1 MEQRLSDDRKTKA
14 LANALSTLKIGI
26 TFYFKYKM
34 EKRTLELSGRL
45 HFLPLCSTQFIKTLA
60 GNRLRFVF
68 DFTGRKGINCIVLI
82 K

>member
-1 MEQRLSDDRKTKA
+1 
-14 LANALSTLKIGI
+14 
-26 TFYFKYKM
+26 M

-45 HFLPLCSTQFIKTLA
+45 HFVPLCSTQFIETLA

-82 K
+82 KEIVEIL